1 MSNRTA
7 LEQAVYRDF
16 GYADSPATAISNRV
30 RGYLNDRHRRLL
42 TLPGT
47 EICRRE
53 TGPAVT
59 LVANQAIY
67 ALDMPVQKVLSIR
80 DTTNDQRLVQ
90 RDLDWYRR
98 VDPDPQSGTQEYWI
112 PMRWGPALRD
122 VGGAGL
128 WVASSDAA
136 DTNVNVSVETIDTNG
151 SVTTVPANTDGGT
164 RVAIGAATNHQRLL
178 RFNADV
184 AAVGVLSLFDAAV
197 AGNTVSKILLGR
209 TMAQFL
215 EIALWPTPAAADTIV
230 VDYVHYI
237 RDFTVAYDEPQL
249 PPDFHYLVALGA
261 KIDEANKKDD
271 KARVEQWMGDWNEGK
286 RLLINFLNNH
296 AETIIVPGELDDTGR
311 SNLGANFPV
320 GVW

>member
-7 LEQAVYRDF
+7 LERFVYDDF
-16 GYADSPATAISNRV
+16 GYASSPAAAISTRI

-53 TGPAVT
+53 TGPSVT

-67 ALDMPVQKVLSIR
+67 ALDMPIQKVLSIR

-122 VGGAGL
+122 IGGTGL
-128 WVASSDAA
+128 WVASSSAS
-136 DTNVNVSVETIDTNG
+136 DTDVNVSVETIDTNG
-151 SVTTVPANTDGGT
+151 SVTTVTANTDGVT

-178 RFNADV
+178 RFNADA
-184 AAVGVLSLFDAAV
+184 AAVGVLSLFDAAA

-209 TMAQFL
+209 TQAQFL

-249 PPDFHYLVALGA
+249 PTDFHYLVALGA

-271 KARVEQWMGDWNEGK
+271 KARVQQWMGEWETGK

-311 SNLGANFPV
+311 SNLGAAFPA
-320 GVW
+320 GMW